1 MKLKLATPLLA
12 ALAACSSSPGTP
24 TTDGGNPD
32 GGPPPGTPIIYS
44 LDGIQTDPS
53 LHLSLAIGPNDRV
66 GVAYF
71 RGVSGSN
78 YEVRYVEWQNGNV
91 SNSEV
96 VQSVQRVSDPM
107 VCSQC
112 NYGVSLAFQSNG
124 QPAVSYLGGGDDGT
138 GSLFWKQSDA
148 MISYRQSSGSW
159 QEQTVVRMS
168 NEAYCNLTGGD
179 NNPSNI
185 GFVVGLFPAL
195 GFVGTTAHLA
205 YRDVHGGQFPF
216 QDWNASDLEVAS
228 GGGSTW
234 NHRPIVCGGDDKKAY
249 GGHTQ
254 MVIAQ
259 GQPAVVSDEIFNSA
273 DGTGKNVLFHRRN
286 SDGSWTGTAWSS
298 PVISVDNTQ
307 AGPSLAYDSTA
318 GYLIAVTDRTSNTLL
333 FTSSTNGTTW
343 TVATPVVQEGTTGWY
358 PSVAIDPS
366 AHEPSIAYYHCAN
379 RTGVAESSCPAN
391 ENQLRLMYRVSGSIW
406 RGPTLLDSQGGVFPK
421 LGFLS
426 NGRMVVA
433 YRHPATGVLKLYL
446 GP

>member
-12 ALAACSSSPGTP
+12 ALAACSSNPGNP
-24 TTDGGNPD
+24 PTDGGNPD
-32 GGPPPGTPIIYS
+32 GRPPPGTPIIYS
-44 LDGIQTDPS
+44 LDGTQTDPS
-53 LHLSLAIGPNDRV
+53 LHLALAIGPNDRV

-71 RGVSGSN
+71 RKVSGSN
-78 YEVRYVEWQNGNV
+78 FEVRYVEYRNGNV
-91 SNSEV
+91 SNSEL
-96 VQSVQRVSDPM
+96 VQSVLRSSDSW
-107 VCSQC
+107 CTQC
-112 NYGVSLAFQSNG
+112 NYGVTIAFQSNG
-124 QPAVSYLGGGDDGT
+124 QPAVAYLGGSDDG
-138 GSLFWKQSDA
+138 SASAFWRQSDA
-148 MISYRQSSGSW
+148 AIAYRQSDGSW
-159 QEQTVVRMS
+159 REQIAVRYS
-168 NEAYCNLTGGD
+168 NEAICGNPVSDGPGPGGSV
-179 NNPSNI
+179 N
-185 GFVVGLFPAL
+185 VVGLFPAL
-195 GFVGTTAHLA
+195 GFIGSNAYLA

-216 QDWNASDLEVAS
+216 QDWNGSDLEVAT
-228 GGGSTW
+228 GGETTW
-234 NHRPIVCGGDDKKAY
+234 DHRPIVCGGDDKKAY

-259 GQPAVVSDEIFNSA
+259 GQPVVVSDEIYNSA
-273 DGTGKNVLFHRRN
+273 DGTGTNVLFHRRN
-286 SDGSWTGTAWSS
+286 SDGSWTGTPWSS
-298 PVISVDNTQ
+298 PVISVSNTQ
-307 AGPSLAYDSTA
+307 AGPSLAYDSTT

-358 PSVAIDPS
+358 PSVAIDPN

-379 RTGVAESSCPAN
+379 RTGIAEGSCPAN

-426 NGRMVVA
+426 SGRMVVA